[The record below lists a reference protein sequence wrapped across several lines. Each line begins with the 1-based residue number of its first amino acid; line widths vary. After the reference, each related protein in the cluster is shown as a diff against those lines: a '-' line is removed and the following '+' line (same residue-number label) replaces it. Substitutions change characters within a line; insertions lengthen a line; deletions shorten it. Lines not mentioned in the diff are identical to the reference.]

1 MSSNNV
7 DERVVKMTFDNAQF
21 ESGVKQTLT
30 SLEELKQSLNFN
42 NSLTGIQA
50 VSSAFNSF
58 SLANVTTQLDALT
71 SRFSTLGIVG
81 MTAIENITNKVLNF
95 TTSKIQSTI
104 GQISTGGWARAS
116 SIAQARFTLQ
126 GLLNDEGKVKEA
138 FDSASSAV
146 DGTAYS
152 LNAAV
157 SVASQ
162 LAASGIDVG
171 EEMENTLK
179 GIAGTAAMTGDSFE
193 SIGNIFTTVA
203 GNGRLMGMQL
213 SQLSYHGLN
222 AAATIAEYLGT
233 TEDAVRE
240 MTSKGE
246 ISFDTFSKAMQS
258 AFGEHAKDANKTFSG
273 SMDNIKS
280 ALSRIGAIFSSGIIE
295 NDDLINA
302 LNTIRITIN
311 SIKTAMLPLETKF
324 KNLVSAVSNAFSG
337 VLGEF
342 NVKPFETFIDIVG
355 RAMDTVSGLINRWS
369 RAKGYLKESLFGEDA
384 DKKIEATAEQLERA
398 NEAIQKANDI
408 WEKAAYGVGEKRKE
422 LLGEDY
428 DLVQALVNQ
437 RAAGITD
444 LEDTAVDMIIKS
456 DEAMKAQNQTI
467 AQTNQELEETPKK
480 VAPIA
485 KVILAFK
492 TFISG
497 IRTIANNI
505 KTTLTV
511 IGNSFKKV
519 FNWQDLIADIQD
531 YGNMFSEFV
540 GHFTLTEERSEKLE
554 TALTGLWSAF
564 DLLRMIIKAVA
575 GGLSKTLGP
584 VLSVIFDVLLTIAST
599 VGSVITKFRDWYREN
614 DLLKGVLETLG
625 TVISKVIEYVTIFFQ
640 KLNQLPAV
648 QKIKEELKEF
658 AELVGEK
665 LLGYLGD
672 AQEALGD
679 FFGEMDDAEDN
690 PKMQKILDS
699 INTGLENLIAFA
711 GDAKENYGKFIDWIT
726 GKAEGLELM
735 GEDAE
740 TASYRFDKFKKGL
753 KSLVDGEGLSE
764 FIDNMSGVFG
774 DFAGQVDK
782 FVSWIIEKF
791 NSLDAANIALIGFGT
806 TMVTTGLS
814 FANLSWN
821 LSGLIKAFTEVP
833 TQLAKTISSV
843 KGIFKSIS
851 EYIKNDSQ
859 AKLIKAYAIAIAV
872 LAASLVA
879 LTFVDQD
886 KLENATNSMALL
898 MAIMLATVGVVALV
912 ASKSKNFVA
921 VNAVMRSA
929 SLLFIAVAAAAFILA
944 QALVVLN
951 QLDFKSDDWW
961 KPLVTLAGIF
971 VALGVLSVVVSKFAA
986 NSSFASLGLISI
998 AASVWLIA
1006 KALSELNNVNTI
1018 GLQEKIKALGE
1029 VLLEV
1034 AAFFVI
1040 IRKLATGEG
1049 TVNVLAVLG
1058 MIASIWLIE
1067 IALMDIITYGV
1078 TLDEIKQNIDKFVPV
1093 IIALVAV
1100 VAAVSAVAFAAKNST
1115 SMAGTIIAFAVSV
1128 ILITL
1133 ALKKLSDMAQTGDLA
1148 SGLVAL
1154 TAIFIDLVVLMFVL
1168 DKVAAVAKGIGKEL
1182 VHITIAVGVLA
1193 AIAYALSYYADHLE
1207 EFRLGVAMV
1216 FLAITLVGYLSLMT
1230 RLARNVDYKSLYAM
1244 VVAVGVVTLAIG
1256 IMSYVKDKLSLLQ
1269 AAGILGLAL
1278 IGLGTSLYLAS
1289 EWAGQINTKS
1299 IIAMVLMISMVT
1311 TSLYLLLDKSGGD
1324 YKSMA
1329 AAGLSMAA
1337 VFIALGVALLAI
1349 GKIFQTKNGVSVTAQ
1364 RLQLLA
1370 EMIVMIGVISVALSL
1385 LTATIKYAG
1394 TDALGSAV
1402 LAMLFMLATMVV
1414 AMNVLAKSSLKFDKS
1429 MTGTLILMII
1439 SLVAIAGSLA
1449 LLTAVTGENTSAL
1462 MAAMVA
1468 ISLVMVSV
1476 GVTLGIISKL
1486 ADDMSVTSVVAFGL
1500 AIGVLAAVAGS
1511 LWLVLGTGVD
1521 WKTMLAAAGS
1531 MVAVLIAVSFAIGLL
1546 AAIGKSG
1553 VGIGIIIGVA
1563 AALSVTM
1570 IALGFSMKLAAQAIK
1585 TIVAALKELTNVD
1598 FTVLEENFTTLLK
1611 YSGLFAILAVTSLV
1625 FGTGLIVVGAGLVS
1639 CGIGATALGI
1649 GLSLIVAEIV
1659 IVTKAV
1665 ANFMLALNGLI
1676 TTFKT
1681 SKGDISSGITE
1692 IGTGLAGALT
1702 GFITTLAADAPKIKD
1717 SLTTIVR
1724 TGVEVIADGINAI
1737 NDAILDGITTF
1748 LTSVEEKLPTI
1759 NEKLNAIIIEIL
1771 SSIAKNAATYGY
1783 YGAVI
1788 SVAFLY
1794 GLSMGIVEYAPQIGE
1809 TIANVITAL
1818 FTMAQSLIESLM
1830 PGLTDLVYDG
1840 VLNMSEA
1847 LWGLIA
1853 MSGNETAEEMYN
1865 TVLEEKAYR
1874 ANQKTAKAF
1883 GTGYTDEMQNQQQ
1896 NMTDATNKAVDSAT
1910 DTSDIAAAN
1919 SSDSAG
1925 AAVGGFTET
1934 IANSKDKLKEGLGN
1948 LMGDTSITEMISG
1961 SGGNYASLFMGSMN
1975 TQMQQETMDVSHLPA
1990 SVVEDMKKQGWEL
2003 EEGGKTMTKMVETGV
2018 NEQSDSLNFDKLNE
2032 NITNN
2037 LGDEDALFD
2046 NGDSD
2051 LGYYVE
2057 GLTNLDDE
2065 QLAKVFSTGEKL
2077 GNALHEGTV
2086 SKGGLDENSPSK
2098 KGVAAGEYY
2107 MEGLIA
2113 GGQNLAS
2120 RLYDTYTGIAGN
2132 AASATAATMSSISK
2146 VMQDESIDWQPT
2158 LTPVIDDSQLQ
2169 NGSNLLTATFGNSA
2183 LNLAADTALSVKDN
2197 EASNLATQVAEL
2209 SAQVKKLADT
2219 DYSKMLDGVSIN
2231 VDASTNVDGT
2241 PLRKMASN
2249 YTIKQI
2255 DAQQSNYNMSR
2266 GARA

>member
-7 DERVVKMTFDNAQF
+7 DERVVKMSFDNAQF
-21 ESGVKQTLT
+21 EAGVKQTLT

-42 NSLTGIQA
+42 NSLTGVQA
-50 VSSAFNSF
+50 LSSAFNSF
-58 SLANVTTQLDALT
+58 SLANITTQLDALT

-126 GLLNDEGKVKEA
+126 GLLNDEEKVKEA

-240 MTSKGE
+240 MTTKGE

-342 NVKPFETFIDIVG
+342 NVKPFETLIDIIG
-355 RAMDTVSGLINRWS
+355 RAMDTVSGLTNRWS

-398 NEAIQKANDI
+398 NEAIKKANDI

-485 KVILAFK
+485 RVILAFK
-492 TFISG
+492 SFISG
-497 IRTIANNI
+497 IRTIVNNI

-540 GHFTLTEERSEKLE
+540 GHFTLTEERTEKLE

-614 DLLKGVLETLG
+614 DLLRGILETLG
-625 TVISKVIEYVTIFFQ
+625 TVISKVIEYATVFFQ
-640 KLNQLPAV
+640 KLDQLPAV
-648 QKIKEELKEF
+648 QKIKDALKEF

-679 FFGEMDDAEDN
+679 FFGEMDDAEDS
-690 PKMQKILDS
+690 PKMQEILDN
-699 INTGLENLIAFA
+699 INTGLENLITFA
-711 GDAKENYGKFIDWIT
+711 GNAKENYGKFIDWVT

-753 KSLVDGEGLSE
+753 KALVDGEGLSA
-764 FIDNMSGVFG
+764 FIENMSGVFG

-791 NSLDAANIALIGFGT
+791 NSLDAANIALIGFGA

-821 LSGLIKAFTEVP
+821 LSGLVKAFTEVP

-921 VNAVMRSA
+921 VNEVMRSA

-961 KPLVTLAGIF
+961 KPLATLAGIF

-1040 IRKLATGEG
+1040 IRKLATGSG

-1067 IALMDIITYGV
+1067 IALMDIMYYGV

-1100 VAAVSAVAFAAKNST
+1100 VAAVSLVALAAKNST
-1115 SMAGTIIAFAVSV
+1115 SMAGTIIAFAISV
-1128 ILITL
+1128 ILITF
-1133 ALKKLSDMAQTGDLA
+1133 ALKKLSDMAKTGDLA
-1148 SGLVAL
+1148 SGLTAL

-1182 VHITIAVGVLA
+1182 LHITIAVGILA

-1207 EFRLGVAMV
+1207 EFRLGVTMV

-1244 VVAVGVVTLAIG
+1244 VVAVGVVTVAITLL
-1256 IMSYVKDKLSLLQ
+1256 SLVKDKGALLE

-1278 IGLGTSLYLAS
+1278 VSLGAMMYLAGQ
-1289 EWAGQINTKS
+1289 WADSINVKS
-1299 IIAMVLMISMVT
+1299 ILFMIIAVSMVT
-1311 TSLYLLLDKSGGD
+1311 SSLYLLMDKAGGD
-1324 YKSMA
+1324 YKTM
-1329 AAGLSMAA
+1329 LSASLA
-1337 VFIALGVALLAI
+1337 ITTVLLAVAAMFLVL
-1349 GKIFQTKNGVSVTAQ
+1349 GKVFEKNNGVSIEKR
-1364 RLQLLA
+1364 RLQMIA
-1370 EMIVMIGVISVALSL
+1370 EVIVMVGVIAMAIAALSFVVG
-1385 LTATIKYAG
+1385 IAG
-1394 TDALGSAV
+1394 NDALQASVIAV
-1402 LAMLFMLATMVV
+1402 LSVMAAIAV
-1414 AMNVLAKSSLKFDKS
+1414 AVAALSTKGLKFDKS
-1429 MTGTLILMII
+1429 LSSMMILMIVTI
-1439 SLVAIAGSLA
+1439 AIIAAALAGLTYVIGKSSTDA
-1449 LLTAVTGENTSAL
+1449 LYAAVTGIGL
-1462 MAAMVA
+1462 VL
-1468 ISLVMVSV
+1468 ISI
-1476 GVTLGIISKL
+1476 GVTLALISKL
-1486 ADDMSVTSVVAFGL
+1486 ANNMSVTSVVAFGL
-1500 AIGVLAAVAGS
+1500 AIAVLAAVAGS
-1511 LWLVLGTGVD
+1511 LWLVLGTGAD
-1521 WKTMLAAAGS
+1521 WKTMLYAAGS
-1531 MVAVLIAVSFAIGLL
+1531 MVAVLIAVSFAIGIL

-1553 VGIGIIIGVA
+1553 VGLGIILAVA

-1598 FTVLEENFTTLLK
+1598 FTVLEDNFTTLLK

-1625 FGTGLIVVGAGLVS
+1625 FGAGLIVVGAGLVS

-1649 GLSLIVAEIV
+1649 GLSLIVAEIL
-1659 IVTKAV
+1659 IVTKATTR
-1665 ANFMLALNGLI
+1665 FMEALTALLE
-1676 TTFKT
+1676 TFKT

-1717 SLTTIVR
+1717 SLTTIVK

-1759 NEKLNAIIIEIL
+1759 NEKLNSIIIEIL
-1771 SSIAKNAATYGY
+1771 SSIAKNAAIYGY

-1830 PGLTDLVYDG
+1830 PGIKDLLYDG
-1840 VLNMSEA
+1840 LLDMSEA

-1865 TVLEEKAYR
+1865 TVIEEKAYR

-1883 GTGYTDEMQNQQQ
+1883 GTGYTDEMQNQEKK
-1896 NMTDATNKAVDSAT
+1896 MTDATNKAVDNAT
-1910 DTSDIAAAN
+1910 DTSDVAEAN
-1919 SSDSAG
+1919 SANSAE
-1925 AAVGGFTET
+1925 AAVGGFTDT
-1934 IANSKDKLKEGLGN
+1934 ITKGKDKLKEGLGN

-1975 TQMQQETMDVSHLPA
+1975 TQMQQETMDVSHLPTSA
-1990 SVVEDMKKQGWEL
+1990 VEDMKKQGWEL
-2003 EEGGKTMTKMVETGV
+2003 EEGGKTMTRMVETGINEQDIDLSTFTDQV
-2018 NEQSDSLNFDKLNE
+2018 NEQLPTGEDGYERGE
-2032 NITNN
+2032 NVKEEWVNGATSATEEEKARIYHTYAAYADQADQ
-2037 LGDEDALFD
+2037 GARDALD
-2046 NGDSD
+2046 I
-2051 LGYYVE
+2051 
-2057 GLTNLDDE
+2057 
-2065 QLAKVFSTGEKL
+2065 
-2077 GNALHEGTV
+2077 
-2086 SKGGLDENSPSK
+2086 NSPSK
-2098 KGVAAGEYY
+2098 KAMKLRDSWVEGFVKVDSQLSKQISDTYGDYANTSLVAA
-2107 MEGLIA
+2107 A
-2113 GGQNLAS
+2113 NV
-2120 RLYDTYTGIAGN
+2120 
-2132 AASATAATMSSISK
+2132 MSSISK

>member
-7 DERVVKMTFDNAQF
+7 DERVVKMSFDNAQF
-21 ESGVKQTLT
+21 EAGVKQTLT

-42 NSLTGIQA
+42 NSLTGVQA
-50 VSSAFNSF
+50 LSSAFNSF
-58 SLANVTTQLDALT
+58 SLANITTQLDQLT

-126 GLLNDEGKVKEA
+126 GLLNDEEKVKEA

-240 MTSKGE
+240 MTTKGE

-355 RAMDTVSGLINRWS
+355 RAMDTVTWLINTWS
-369 RAKGYLKESLFGEDA
+369 RAKGYLKETLFGEDA

-398 NEAIQKANDI
+398 NEAVQKANDI
-408 WEKAAYGVGEKRKE
+408 WEKAAYGVGEARKE

-428 DLVQALVNQ
+428 DLIQSLVNQ
-437 RAAGITD
+437 RAAGVTD
-444 LEDTAVDMIIKS
+444 LTDLAVESVVKS

-467 AQTNQELEETPKK
+467 AQGNQELEETPKK
-480 VAPIA
+480 IAPIA
-485 KVILAFK
+485 SVISAFTTFARGFK
-492 TFISG
+492 TI
-497 IRTIANNI
+497 INNI
-505 KTTLTV
+505 KTTLST
-511 IGNSFKKV
+511 IASSFKKI
-519 FNWQDLIADIQD
+519 FNWKDLIADIQD
-531 YGNMFSEFV
+531 YGNMFSDFV
-540 GHFTLTEERSEKLE
+540 GNFTLTEERTEKLE

-564 DLLRMIIKAVA
+564 DLLRMVIKAVA

-599 VGSVITKFRDWYREN
+599 VGSVITKFRNWYREN
-614 DLLKGVLETLG
+614 DLLRGVLETLG
-625 TVISKVIEYVTIFFQ
+625 TVISKVIEYVTTFFQ
-640 KLNQLPAV
+640 KLDQLPAV
-648 QKIKEELKEF
+648 QKIKDALKEF

-679 FFGEMDDAEDN
+679 FFGEMDDAEDS
-690 PKMQKILDS
+690 PKMQEILDN
-699 INTGLENLIAFA
+699 INTGLENLITFA
-711 GDAKENYGKFIDWIT
+711 GNAKENYGKFIDWIT

-753 KSLVDGEGLSE
+753 KALVDGEGLSE

-791 NSLDAANIALIGFGT
+791 NSLDAANIALIGFGA

-833 TQLAKTISSV
+833 AQLAKTISSV

-921 VNAVMRSA
+921 VNSVMRSA

-961 KPLVTLAGIF
+961 KPLATLAGIF

-1006 KALSELNNVNTI
+1006 KALGELNKVNTI

-1058 MIASIWLIE
+1058 MIAAIWLIE
-1067 IALMDIITYGV
+1067 IALMDIIYYGV
-1078 TLDEIKQNIDKFVPV
+1078 TLDDIKQNIDRFVPV

-1100 VAAVSAVAFAAKNST
+1100 VAAVSLVALAAKNST

-1128 ILITL
+1128 ILITF
-1133 ALKKLSDMAQTGDLA
+1133 ALKKLSDITKTGDLA
-1148 SGLVAL
+1148 TGLAAL
-1154 TAIFIDLVVLMFVL
+1154 VVIFSEMIVLMFVL
-1168 DKVAAVAKGIGKEL
+1168 SKVAAIAKGIGKEL
-1182 VHITIAVGVLA
+1182 LHITIAVGILA

-1289 EWAGQINTKS
+1289 EWASQINTKS
-1299 IIAMVLMISMVT
+1299 IIAMVLMISMVAS
-1311 TSLYLLLDKSGGD
+1311 SLYLLLDKSGGD

-1329 AAGLSMAA
+1329 AAGLAMAA
-1337 VFIALGVALLAI
+1337 VFVSLGVAMLAL
-1349 GKIFQTKNGVSVTAQ
+1349 GKIFDANKGISVSMEKAK
-1364 RLQLLA
+1364 LFSSF
-1370 EMIVMIGVISVALSL
+1370 IVLIGVIALALSA
-1385 LTATIKYAG
+1385 LTYVIGRSG
-1394 TDALGSAV
+1394 TEALGASIISILV
-1402 LAMLFMLATMVV
+1402 LLASVMV
-1414 AMNVLAKSSLKFDKS
+1414 AFNVLANPKLKFDKS
-1429 MTGTLILMII
+1429 LTGTLILMII
-1439 SLVAIAGSLA
+1439 TIVAIAGSLA
-1449 LLTAVTGENTSAL
+1449 LLTAVTGENTNAL
-1462 MAAMVA
+1462 MSAMVA
-1468 ISLVMVSV
+1468 IGLVMVSV

-1486 ADDMSVTSVVAFGL
+1486 ADNMSVTSVVAFGL

-1511 LWLVLGTGVD
+1511 LWLVLGTGAD
-1521 WKTMLAAAGS
+1521 WVTMLSAAGA
-1531 MVAVLIAVSFAIGLL
+1531 MVAVLIAVSIAIGVL
-1546 AAIGKSG
+1546 ASIGETG
-1553 VGIGIIIGVA
+1553 VGLWVILAVA
-1563 AALSVTM
+1563 VALSITM
-1570 IALGFSMKLAAQAIK
+1570 IALGFSMKLAASAMLVLVQAINELVK
-1585 TIVAALKELTNVD
+1585 VDFTNITENLSTLWQLTLIFAAISATSILFGYGLAAVGVGLAVVGIGAMAIVAAL
-1598 FTVLEENFTTLLK
+1598 
-1611 YSGLFAILAVTSLV
+1611 SGLAAV
-1625 FGTGLIVVGAGLVS
+1625 
-1639 CGIGATALGI
+1639 
-1649 GLSLIVAEIV
+1649 V
-1659 IVTKAV
+1659 IITLKAV
-1665 ANFMLALNGLI
+1665 SGFAVVLNELLN
-1676 TTFKT
+1676 TFKT
-1681 SKGDISSGITE
+1681 SKGEIQSGISE
-1692 IGTGLAGALT
+1692 IGTGLA
-1702 GFITTLAADAPKIKD
+1702 
-1717 SLTTIVR
+1717 
-1724 TGVEVIADGINAI
+1724 
-1737 NDAILDGITTF
+1737 
-1748 LTSVEEKLPTI
+1748 
-1759 NEKLNAIIIEIL
+1759 NAIINFVQIL
-1771 SSIAKNAATYGY
+1771 SSNSATIASNIKTILLNILIQIISFRNQ
-1783 YGAVI
+1783 AVI
-1788 SVAFLY
+1788 TIAQGILQFLDIIDQYGPQIATKATDTLLHILGSLYQNSGKLAVLGAYLVASFVVGVFQ
-1794 GLSMGIVEYAPQIGE
+1794 GLSQKIGSILQAAWGFAISFIYGIADTIYANTQPLIDSMKYLGLVLIRELIAAFNIAGVFDDSLAEIDGEIEYQKSLREQEGEEAKEAFNAGVNNVDNAEIGEIDTSKATQSLSNGGTAGANAYGTSFFNGLGDKVSSFTSGDGVASALGLGDGNGFNIAGMVDGNAYVDNINKTFTEHKVDASSIPEEVKKQLKSEGYTYDDTGEYLVKQVETSINNSSEDINLDTAGNNILDNIINEGDTTAKGEEGLEWFVKGFENLDDSQQSRLFEVGE
-1809 TIANVITAL
+1809 TIGNK
-1818 FTMAQSLIESLM
+1818 
-1830 PGLTDLVYDG
+1830 VYEG
-1840 VLNMSEA
+1840 
-1847 LWGLIA
+1847 
-1853 MSGNETAEEMYN
+1853 
-1865 TVLEEKAYR
+1865 
-1874 ANQKTAKAF
+1874 
-1883 GTGYTDEMQNQQQ
+1883 
-1896 NMTDATNKAVDSAT
+1896 
-1910 DTSDIAAAN
+1910 AAA
-1919 SSDSAG
+1919 A
-1925 AAVGGFTET
+1925 TEVQSPSRKAMY
-1934 IANSKDKLKEGLGN
+1934 IR
-1948 LMGDTSITEMISG
+1948 
-1961 SGGNYASLFMGSMN
+1961 
-1975 TQMQQETMDVSHLPA
+1975 
-1990 SVVEDMKKQGWEL
+1990 DM
-2003 EEGGKTMTKMVETGV
+2003 
-2018 NEQSDSLNFDKLNE
+2018 F
-2032 NITNN
+2032 
-2037 LGDEDALFD
+2037 
-2046 NGDSD
+2046 
-2051 LGYYVE
+2051 VE
-2057 GLTNLDDE
+2057 GLTMIGSDLTN
-2065 QLAKVFSTGEKL
+2065 KVYSAY
-2077 GNALHEGTV
+2077 GNV
-2086 SKGGLDENSPSK
+2086 
-2098 KGVAAGEYY
+2098 
-2107 MEGLIA
+2107 
-2113 GGQNLAS
+2113 
-2120 RLYDTYTGIAGN
+2120 GN
-2132 AASATAATMSSISK
+2132 DAVNATAATMSSISK

-2158 LTPVIDDSQLQ
+2158 LMPVIDDSQLQ

-2231 VDASTNVDGT
+2231 VNASTNVDGT

>member
-7 DERVVKMTFDNAQF
+7 DERVVKMSFDNAQF
-21 ESGVKQTLT
+21 EAGVKQTLT

-42 NSLTGIQA
+42 NSLTGVQA
-50 VSSAFNSF
+50 LSSAFNSF
-58 SLANVTTQLDALT
+58 SLANITTQLDQLT

-126 GLLNDEGKVKEA
+126 GLLNDEEKVKEA

-240 MTSKGE
+240 MTTKGE

-398 NEAIQKANDI
+398 NEAIKKANDI

-485 KVILAFK
+485 RVILAFK
-492 TFISG
+492 SFISG
-497 IRTIANNI
+497 IRTIVNNI

-519 FNWQDLIADIQD
+519 FNWQDLIADIKD
-531 YGNMFSEFV
+531 YGEMFSEFV
-540 GHFTLTEERSEKLE
+540 GHFTLTEERTEKLE

-599 VGSVITKFRDWYREN
+599 VGSVITKFRNWYREN
-614 DLLKGVLETLG
+614 DLLRGVLETLG
-625 TVISKVIEYVTIFFQ
+625 TVISKVIEYVTTFFQ
-640 KLNQLPAV
+640 KLDQLPAV
-648 QKIKEELKEF
+648 QKIKDALKEF

-679 FFGEMDDAEDN
+679 FFGEMDDAEDS
-690 PKMQKILDS
+690 PKMQEILDN
-699 INTGLENLIAFA
+699 INTGLENLITFA
-711 GDAKENYGKFIDWIT
+711 GNAKENYGKFIDWIT

-753 KSLVDGEGLSE
+753 KALVDGEGLSE

-791 NSLDAANIALIGFGT
+791 NSLDAANIALIGFGA

-886 KLENATNSMALL
+886 KLENATTSMALL

-921 VNAVMRSA
+921 VNSVMRSA

-961 KPLVTLAGIF
+961 KPLATLAVIF

-998 AASVWLIA
+998 AASVWIIA
-1006 KALSELNNVNTI
+1006 KALGELNKVNTI
-1018 GLQEKIKALGE
+1018 GIQEKIKALGK

-1034 AAFFVI
+1034 AAFFII
-1040 IRKLATGEG
+1040 IRKLATGSG

-1100 VAAVSAVAFAAKNST
+1100 VAAVSLVALAAKNST
-1115 SMAGTIIAFAVSV
+1115 SMAGTIIAFALSV
-1128 ILITL
+1128 ILITF
-1133 ALKKLSDMAQTGDLA
+1133 ALKKLSEMAQTGDLA
-1148 SGLVAL
+1148 SGLTAL

-1182 VHITIAVGVLA
+1182 MHITIAVGILA

-1289 EWAGQINTKS
+1289 EWASQINTKS
-1299 IIAMVLMISMVT
+1299 IIAMVLMISMIT

-1329 AAGLSMAA
+1329 AAGLSIAA

-1349 GKIFQTKNGVSVTAQ
+1349 GKIFQTKNGVSVTSQ

-1370 EMIVMIGVISVALSL
+1370 EMIAMIGVISVALSL
-1385 LTATIKYAG
+1385 LAATIKYAG

-1429 MTGTLILMII
+1429 MTGALILMIFA
-1439 SLVAIAGSLA
+1439 LVAIAGSLA
-1449 LLTAVTGENTSAL
+1449 LLTSVTGENTSAL
-1462 MAAMVA
+1462 MSAMVA
-1468 ISLVMVSV
+1468 IGLVMVSV

-1486 ADDMSVTSVVAFGL
+1486 ANNMSVTSVVAFGL

-1511 LWLVLGTGVD
+1511 LWLVLGTGAD
-1521 WKTMLAAAGS
+1521 WQTMRTAAVS
-1531 MVAVLIAVSFAIGLL
+1531 MIAVLIAVSFAIGIL

-1553 VGIGIIIGVA
+1553 VGLGIILAVA
-1563 AALSVTM
+1563 AALSITM
-1570 IALGFSMKLAAQAIK
+1570 LALGASMKLAASAIK
-1585 TIVAALKELTNVD
+1585 VIVAALKELTNVD

-1625 FGTGLIVVGAGLVS
+1625 FGVGLVAVGAGLTT
-1639 CGIGATALGI
+1639 CGVGAAVLGV
-1649 GLSLIVAEIV
+1649 GLSLIVAEIL
-1659 IVTKAV
+1659 IVTKATTK
-1665 ANFMLALNGLI
+1665 FMEALNALI

-1681 SKGDISSGITE
+1681 SKGDISSGIKE

-1717 SLTTIVR
+1717 SLTTIVK
-1724 TGVEVIADGINAI
+1724 TGVEVIADGINAV
-1737 NDAILDGITTF
+1737 NDAILNGIAAF

-1759 NEKLNAIIIEIL
+1759 NEKLNSIIIEIL
-1771 SSIAKNAATYGY
+1771 SSIAKNAAIYGY

-1830 PGLTDLVYDG
+1830 PGIKDLVYDG
-1840 VLNMSEA
+1840 LLEMSEA
-1847 LWGLIA
+1847 LWGLLA

-1865 TVLEEKAYR
+1865 TVIEERAYR
-1874 ANQKTAKAF
+1874 ANQKTAKAY
-1883 GTGYTDEMQNQQQ
+1883 GTGFTDEMQNQEKK
-1896 NMTDATNKAVDSAT
+1896 MTDATNKAVDNAT
-1910 DTSDIAAAN
+1910 DTSDVAEAN
-1919 SSDSAG
+1919 SANSAE
-1925 AAVGGFTET
+1925 AAVGGFTDT
-1934 IANSKDKLKEGLGN
+1934 INKGKDKLKEGLGN

-1975 TQMQQETMDVSHLPA
+1975 TQMQQETMDVSHLPT

-2003 EEGGKTMTKMVETGV
+2003 EEGGKTMTKMVETGMNEQDIDLSTFTDQV
-2018 NEQSDSLNFDKLNE
+2018 NEQLPTGEDGYERGE
-2032 NITNN
+2032 NVKEEWVNGATSATEEEKARIYHTYATYADQADQ
-2037 LGDEDALFD
+2037 GARDALD
-2046 NGDSD
+2046 I
-2051 LGYYVE
+2051 
-2057 GLTNLDDE
+2057 
-2065 QLAKVFSTGEKL
+2065 
-2077 GNALHEGTV
+2077 
-2086 SKGGLDENSPSK
+2086 NSPSK
-2098 KGVAAGEYY
+2098 KAMKLRDSWVEGFVKVDSQLSKQISDTYGDYANTSLVAA
-2107 MEGLIA
+2107 A
-2113 GGQNLAS
+2113 NV
-2120 RLYDTYTGIAGN
+2120 
-2132 AASATAATMSSISK
+2132 MSSISK
-2146 VMQDESIDWQPT
+2146 IMQDESIDWKPT

>member
-7 DERVVKMTFDNAQF
+7 DERVVKMSFDNAQF
-21 ESGVKQTLT
+21 EAGVKQTLT
-30 SLEELKQSLNFN
+30 SLEELNQSLKFN
-42 NSLTGIQA
+42 NSLTGVQA
-50 VSSAFNSF
+50 LSSAFNSF
-58 SLANVTTQLDALT
+58 SLANITTQLDQLT

-126 GLLNDEGKVKEA
+126 GLLNDEEKVKEA

-311 SIKTAMLPLETKF
+311 SIKTAMLPLEDKF

-398 NEAIQKANDI
+398 NAAVQKANDI
-408 WEKAAYGVGEKRKE
+408 WEKAAYGVGEARKE

-428 DLVQALVNQ
+428 DLIQSLVNQ
-437 RAAGITD
+437 RAAGVTD
-444 LEDTAVDMIIKS
+444 LTDLAVESVVKS
-456 DEAMKAQNQTI
+456 DEALKQQNNTI
-467 AQTNQELEETPKK
+467 AQGNKELEETPKK
-480 VAPIA
+480 IAPIA
-485 KVILAFK
+485 SVISSLT
-492 TFISG
+492 TFGAGFRTIFNN
-497 IRTIANNI
+497 IRT
-505 KTTLTV
+505 TLAKFSS
-511 IGNSFKKV
+511 SFKKI
-519 FNWQDLIADIQD
+519 FSWKDLIADIQD

-599 VGSVITKFRDWYREN
+599 VGSVITKFRNWYREN
-614 DLLKGVLETLG
+614 DLLRGVLETLG
-625 TVISKVIEYVTIFFQ
+625 TVISKVIEYVTTFFE
-640 KLNQLPAV
+640 KLDQLPAV
-648 QKIKEELKEF
+648 QKIKDALKEF

-699 INTGLENLIAFA
+699 INTGLENLISFA

-726 GKAEGLELM
+726 VKAEGLELM
-735 GEDAE
+735 GKDAE
-740 TASYRFDKFKKGL
+740 TASDRFDKFKKGL
-753 KSLVDGEGLSE
+753 KSLADGEGLSD

-782 FVSWIIEKF
+782 FVSWIVEKF
-791 NSLDAANIALIGFGT
+791 NSLDAANIALIGFGA

-821 LSGLIKAFTEVP
+821 LSGLIKAFTAVP

-886 KLENATNSMALL
+886 KLENATTSMALL

-921 VNAVMRSA
+921 VNSVMRSV
-929 SLLFIAVAAAAFILA
+929 SLIFIAVAAAAFMLA

-961 KPLVTLAGIF
+961 KPLATLAGIF

-1006 KALSELNNVNTI
+1006 KALGELNKVNTI

-1040 IRKLATGEG
+1040 IRKLATGKG

-1100 VAAVSAVAFAAKNST
+1100 VAAVSLVALAAKDST

-1128 ILITL
+1128 ILITF
-1133 ALKKLSDMAQTGDLA
+1133 ALKKLSDMAETGDLA
-1148 SGLVAL
+1148 SGIIAL

-1182 VHITIAVGVLA
+1182 MHITIAVGVLA

-1256 IMSYVKDKLSLLQ
+1256 IMSYIKDKLSLLQ

-1289 EWAGQINTKS
+1289 EAADQINTKS
-1299 IIAMVLMISMVT
+1299 IIAMVLMISLVT
-1311 TSLYLLLDKSGGD
+1311 SSLYLLLDKSGGD

-1329 AAGLSMAA
+1329 AAGLAMAA

-1349 GKIFQTKNGVSVTAQ
+1349 GKIFQTKNGVSVTSQ

-1439 SLVAIAGSLA
+1439 ALVAIAGSLA

-1462 MAAMVA
+1462 MSAMVS
-1468 ISLVMVSV
+1468 IGLVMVSV

-1486 ADDMSVTSVVAFGL
+1486 ANNMSVTSVVAFGL
-1500 AIGVLAAVAGS
+1500 AIAVLAAVAGS

-1570 IALGFSMKLAAQAIK
+1570 IALGFSMRLAAQAIK
-1585 TIVAALKELTNVD
+1585 IIVAALKELTNVD

-1611 YSGLFAILAVTSLV
+1611 YAGLFAILAVTSLV
-1625 FGTGLIVVGAGLVS
+1625 FGVGLAAVGVGLTSCGVGAA
-1639 CGIGATALGI
+1639 ILGV
-1649 GLSLIVAEIV
+1649 GLSLIVAEIL
-1659 IVTKAV
+1659 IVTKATTR
-1665 ANFMLALNGLI
+1665 FMEALTALLE
-1676 TTFKT
+1676 TFKT

-1702 GFITTLAADAPKIKD
+1702 GFIATLAADAPKIKD
-1717 SLTTIVR
+1717 SLTTIVKA
-1724 TGVEVIADGINAI
+1724 GVEVIADGINAV

-1759 NEKLNAIIIEIL
+1759 NEKLNSIITEIL

-1818 FTMAQSLIESLM
+1818 FTMAQSLIESLI
-1830 PGLTDLVYDG
+1830 PGIKDLMYDG
-1840 VLNMSEA
+1840 LLDMSEA
-1847 LWGLIA
+1847 LWGLLA

-1865 TVLEEKAYR
+1865 TVIEERAYR
-1874 ANQKTAKAF
+1874 ANQKTAKAY
-1883 GTGYTDEMQNQQQ
+1883 GTGFTDEMQNQEKK
-1896 NMTDATNKAVDSAT
+1896 MTDATNKAVDNAT
-1910 DTSDIAAAN
+1910 DTSDVAEAN
-1919 SSDSAG
+1919 SANSAE
-1925 AAVGGFTET
+1925 AAVGGFTDT
-1934 IANSKDKLKEGLGN
+1934 ITKGKDKLKEGLGN
-1948 LMGDTSITEMISG
+1948 LMGDTSITEMIAG
-1961 SGGNYASLFMGSMN
+1961 SGGNYASLLTGNLNS
-1975 TQMQQETMDVSHLPA
+1975 QLQQETMDVSHLPTSA
-1990 SVVEDMKKQGWEL
+1990 VEDMKKQGWVL
-2003 EEGGKTMTKMVETGV
+2003 EEGGKAMTRMVETGMNEQDIDLSTFTDQV
-2018 NEQSDSLNFDKLNE
+2018 NEQLPTGEDGYESGE
-2032 NITNN
+2032 NVKEEWVNGMTSATEEEKARIYHTYSAYADQADQ
-2037 LGDEDALFD
+2037 GARDALD
-2046 NGDSD
+2046 I
-2051 LGYYVE
+2051 
-2057 GLTNLDDE
+2057 
-2065 QLAKVFSTGEKL
+2065 
-2077 GNALHEGTV
+2077 
-2086 SKGGLDENSPSK
+2086 NSPSK
-2098 KGVAAGEYY
+2098 KAMALRDSWVEGFVKVDSQLSKQISDTYGDYANTSLVAA
-2107 MEGLIA
+2107 A
-2113 GGQNLAS
+2113 NV
-2120 RLYDTYTGIAGN
+2120 
-2132 AASATAATMSSISK
+2132 MSSISK

-2158 LTPVIDDSQLQ
+2158 LMPVIDDSQLQ

>member
-21 ESGVKQTLT
+21 EAGVKQTLT

-58 SLANVTTQLDALT
+58 SLANITTQLDALT

-126 GLLNDEGKVKEA
+126 GMLKDTEKVEEA
-138 FDSASSAV
+138 FASAQSAV

-152 LNAAV
+152 LDSAV
-157 SVASQ
+157 SAASQ
-162 LAASGIDVG
+162 LATTGIG
-171 EEMENTLK
+171 TGAEMENTLK
-179 GIAGTAAMTGDSFE
+179 SIAGVAAMTGGSFDD
-193 SIGNIFTTVA
+193 IANIFVDVSSA
-203 GNGRLMGMQL
+203 GRLTGDAL
-213 SQLSYHGLN
+213 TRLAYRGIN
-222 AAATIAEYLGT
+222 AKEILAESLGT
-233 TEDAVRE
+233 TADEVKTMAA
-240 MTSKGE
+240 KGQ
-246 ISFDTFSKAMQS
+246 ISFQQFSDAMQET
-258 AFGEHAKDANKTFSG
+258 FGEHAKDANKTFTGTMS
-273 SMDNIKS
+273 NIKS
-280 ALSRIGAIFSSGIIE
+280 ALSRIGAIFASGIIE

-302 LNTIRITIN
+302 LNTVRTTIN

-342 NVKPFETFIDIVG
+342 NVEPFETFIDIVG
-355 RAMDTVSGLINRWS
+355 RAMDTVTWLINTWS
-369 RAKGYLKESLFGEDA
+369 RAKGYLKESIFGEEA

-398 NEAIQKANDI
+398 NEAVQKANDI
-408 WEKAAYGVGEKRKE
+408 WEKAAYGVGEARKE
-422 LLGEDY
+422 LLGDDY
-428 DLVQALVNQ
+428 DLIQSLVNQ
-437 RAAGITD
+437 RAAGVTD
-444 LEDTAVDMIIKS
+444 LTDLAVESVVKS
-456 DEAMKAQNQTI
+456 DEALKQQNNTI
-467 AQTNQELEETPKK
+467 AQGNQELEETPKK
-480 VAPIA
+480 IAPIA
-485 KVILAFK
+485 SVISSLT
-492 TFISG
+492 TFGAG
-497 IRTIANNI
+497 IRTIFNNI
-505 KTTLTV
+505 RTILAK
-511 IGNSFKKV
+511 IGSSFKKI
-519 FNWQDLIADIQD
+519 FSWKDLIADIQD

-554 TALTGLWSAF
+554 TALTGLWSVF

-614 DLLKGVLETLG
+614 DLLRGVLETLG
-625 TVISKVIEYVTIFFQ
+625 TIISKVIEYVTTFFQ
-640 KLNQLPAV
+640 KLDQLPAV
-648 QKIKEELKEF
+648 QKIKDELKEF

-679 FFGEMDDAEDN
+679 FFGKMDDAEDS
-690 PKMQKILDS
+690 PKMQEILDN
-699 INTGLENLIAFA
+699 INTGLENLITFA
-711 GDAKENYGKFIDWIT
+711 GNAKENYGKFIDWVT
-726 GKAEGLELM
+726 GKAEGLELI

-740 TASYRFDKFKKGL
+740 SASSRFDKFKKGL
-753 KSLVDGEGLSE
+753 KALVDGEGLSA

-791 NSLDAANIALIGFGT
+791 NSLDAANIALIGFGA

-886 KLENATNSMALL
+886 KLENATTSMALL
-898 MAIMLATVGVVALV
+898 MSIMLATVGVVALV

-921 VNAVMRSA
+921 VNEVMRSA

-961 KPLVTLAGIF
+961 KPLATLAGIF

-1006 KALSELNNVNTI
+1006 KALGELNKVNTI

-1058 MIASIWLIE
+1058 MIAAIWLIE
-1067 IALMDIITYGV
+1067 IALMDIIYYGV

-1100 VAAVSAVAFAAKNST
+1100 VAAVSLVALAAKDST

-1128 ILITL
+1128 ILITF
-1133 ALKKLSDMAQTGDLA
+1133 ALKKLSDMAKTGDLA
-1148 SGLVAL
+1148 SGIIAL

-1168 DKVAAVAKGIGKEL
+1168 DKVAAVANGIGKEL
-1182 VHITIAVGVLA
+1182 VHITIAVGILA

-1289 EWAGQINTKS
+1289 EWASQINTKS

-1329 AAGLSMAA
+1329 AAGLSIAA

-1370 EMIVMIGVISVALSL
+1370 DMIVMIGVISVALSL

-1394 TDALGSAV
+1394 TEALGSAV

-1429 MTGTLILMII
+1429 MTSTLILMII

-1462 MAAMVA
+1462 MSAMVA
-1468 ISLVMVSV
+1468 IGLVMVSV

-1486 ADDMSVTSVVAFGL
+1486 ANNMSVTSVVAFGL

-1511 LWLVLGTGVD
+1511 LWLVLGTGAD
-1521 WKTMLAAAGS
+1521 WQTMRTAAVS
-1531 MVAVLIAVSFAIGLL
+1531 MIAVLIAVSFAIGIL

-1553 VGIGIIIGVA
+1553 VGLGIILAVA
-1563 AALSVTM
+1563 AALSITM
-1570 IALGFSMKLAAQAIK
+1570 LALGASMKLAASAIK
-1585 TIVAALKELTNVD
+1585 VIVAALKELINVD

-1625 FGTGLIVVGAGLVS
+1625 FGVGLVAVGAGLTT
-1639 CGIGATALGI
+1639 CGVGAAVLGV
-1649 GLSLIVAEIV
+1649 GLSLIVAEIL
-1659 IVTKAV
+1659 IVTKATTK
-1665 ANFMLALNGLI
+1665 FMEALNALI

-1681 SKGDISSGITE
+1681 SKGDISSGIKE

-1702 GFITTLAADAPKIKD
+1702 GFITTLAADVPKIKD
-1717 SLTTIVR
+1717 SLTTIVK
-1724 TGVEVIADGINAI
+1724 TGVEVIADGINAV
-1737 NDAILDGITTF
+1737 NDAILNGIAAF

-1759 NEKLNAIIIEIL
+1759 NEKLNSIIIEIL
-1771 SSIAKNAATYGY
+1771 SSIAKNAAIYGY

-1830 PGLTDLVYDG
+1830 PGIKDLVYDG
-1840 VLNMSEA
+1840 LLEMSEA
-1847 LWGLIA
+1847 LWGLLA

-1865 TVLEEKAYR
+1865 TVIEERAYR
-1874 ANQKTAKAF
+1874 ANQKTAKAY
-1883 GTGYTDEMQNQQQ
+1883 GTGFTDEMQNQEKK
-1896 NMTDATNKAVDSAT
+1896 MTDATNKAVDNAT
-1910 DTSDIAAAN
+1910 DTSDVAEAN
-1919 SSDSAG
+1919 SANSAE
-1925 AAVGGFTET
+1925 AAVGGFTDT
-1934 IANSKDKLKEGLGN
+1934 INKGKDKLKEGLGN

-1975 TQMQQETMDVSHLPA
+1975 TQMQQETMDVSHLPT

-2003 EEGGKTMTKMVETGV
+2003 EEGGKTMTKMVETGMNEQDIDLSTFTDQV
-2018 NEQSDSLNFDKLNE
+2018 NEQLPTGEDGYERGE
-2032 NITNN
+2032 NVKEEWVNGATSATEEEKARIYHTYATYADQADQ
-2037 LGDEDALFD
+2037 GARDALD
-2046 NGDSD
+2046 I
-2051 LGYYVE
+2051 
-2057 GLTNLDDE
+2057 
-2065 QLAKVFSTGEKL
+2065 
-2077 GNALHEGTV
+2077 
-2086 SKGGLDENSPSK
+2086 NSPSK
-2098 KGVAAGEYY
+2098 KAMKLRDSWVEGFVKVDSQLSKQISDTYGDYANTSLVAA
-2107 MEGLIA
+2107 A
-2113 GGQNLAS
+2113 NV
-2120 RLYDTYTGIAGN
+2120 
-2132 AASATAATMSSISK
+2132 MSSISK
-2146 VMQDESIDWQPT
+2146 VMQDESIDWKPT